1 MIQEHYMNK
10 EILNQVQNL
19 NIATISDAGTL
30 QELASISEELINS
43 SDSKERFLAHKI
55 KNRLEENAH
64 YQNLLKTDLIQ
75 KEEVKATADKQFER
89 AYQVHRENSSIANL
103 QTRKQEEVKESKAQ
117 EEFNK
122 LTAQQQQA
130 IIKLEY
136 LYLPELRQQVR
147 EFILDDTKATNENFA
162 SIINK
167 QVNSEAVLV
176 EKDKDGNEYI
186 TLSEDTTTEKA
197 NEIEHIAQQTG
208 DAAIEAGKIKPAVVA
223 YSTVDAA
230 GVQVANNQ
238 MEASKGDREKV
249 AKMFQTD
256 VEIVKT
262 DQAADSLYNEVF
274 QTHIDN
280 LKELEGMSDAKKE
293 KQLAHYENNLAENIT
308 NFFNTH
314 KVDLSTLEK
323 QEWFINSLFSKAEID
338 LSNGNISAEQL
349 KQILVKNCNLDP
361 NIVNEVVNGRIEAM
375 KALEEEA
382 DKIDTPEPEPA
393 QTPKKEYE
401 SPLILMNHYNKGESG
416 PIPNAPT
423 FEKDVEP
430 KIRETYEEEKEKELA
445 NTNTNQNKATAATA
459 TQVAIVVDNSNK

>member
-1 MIQEHYMNK
+1 MSISIEEKLKQINTM
-10 EILNQVQNL
+10 
-19 NIATISDAGTL
+19 NIASISDTGIL
-30 QELASISEELINS
+30 QELASIAEELINS
-43 SDSKERFLAHKI
+43 SNPAHRFAASKI
-55 KNRLEENAH
+55 NGRLQENAH
-64 YQNLLKTDLIQ
+64 YQELLKANLIQ

-89 AYQVHRENSSIANL
+89 VYQVHRENSSIANL

-186 TLSEDTTTEKA
+186 TLSEDTTTEKS
-197 NEIEHIAQQTG
+197 NEIKHISQQTG
-208 DAAIEAGKIKPAVVA
+208 DAAKEAGKMKPAVVA

-238 MEASKGDREKV
+238 MKAYEDNREEAARV
-249 AKMFQTD
+249 WRTD
-256 VEIVKT
+256 VETIKT
-262 DQAADSLYNEVF
+262 GQAATSLYDEVF
-274 QTHIDN
+274 KQHIDN
-280 LKELEGMSDAKKE
+280 LKKLEGMSDEDKE
-293 KQLAHYENNLAENIT
+293 IQLAQYEDRLAKNIEK
-308 NFFNTH
+308 FFNTH
-314 KVDLSTLEK
+314 KVDLSTPEK
-323 QEWFINSLFSKAEID
+323 QKDFIASLIGKAQVD
-338 LSNGNISAEQL
+338 LANGDISAEQL
-349 KQILVKNCNLDP
+349 KQSLVKNCNLDP
-361 NIVNEVVNGRIEAM
+361 NIVNEAIDEQVKTI
-375 KALEEEA
+375 KAVEEMA
-382 DKIDTPEPEPA
+382 DEIDTPEPA

-430 KIRETYEEEKEKELA
+430 KIKETYEEEKEKELA
-445 NTNTNQNKATAATA
+445 HTNQNKATATAATA
-459 TQVAIVVDNSNK
+459 SQVAIVVDNSNK

>member
-1 MIQEHYMNK
+1 MSISIEEKLKQINTM
-10 EILNQVQNL
+10 
-19 NIATISDAGTL
+19 NIASISDTGTL
-30 QELASISEELINS
+30 QELASISSELINS
-43 SDSKERFLAHKI
+43 SNPAHRFAAHKI
-55 KNRLEENAH
+55 NSRLQENAH
-64 YQNLLKTDLIQ
+64 YQELLKANLIQ
-75 KEEVKATADKQFER
+75 KEEIKATSDKQFER
-89 AYQVHRENSSIANL
+89 AYQAHRETVSTANL
-103 QTRKQEEVKESKAQ
+103 QTRKQEEAKESKATQ
-117 EEFNK
+117 EAFNK
-122 LTAQQQQA
+122 LTAQQQQT

-186 TLSEDTTTEKA
+186 TLSQSTTTEKA

-208 DAAIEAGKIKPAVVA
+208 DAAKEAGKMKPAVVA

-230 GVQVANNQ
+230 GVQVANNN
-238 MEASKGDREKV
+238 MKELEKGREYI
-249 AKMFQTD
+249 ADALQTD
-256 VEIVKT
+256 VEKIKT
-262 DQAADSLYNEVF
+262 GQAADSLYNEVF
-274 QTHIDN
+274 KQHIDN
-280 LKELEGMSDAKKE
+280 LKKLEGMSDAKKE
-293 KQLAHYENNLAENIT
+293 MQLAQYEDSLAQNIEK
-308 NFFNTH
+308 FFNTH
-314 KVDLSTLEK
+314 KVELSTPEK
-323 QEWFINSLFSKAEID
+323 QKDFIASLIGKAQVD
-338 LSNGNISAEQL
+338 LVNGDISAEQL
-349 KQILVKNCNLDP
+349 KTILVKNCKLDS
-361 NIVNEVVNGRIEAM
+361 NVVNEAVDEQVKTI
-375 KALEEEA
+375 KAVEEMA
-382 DKIDTPEPEPA
+382 DEIDTPEPA

-459 TQVAIVVDNSNK
+459 SQVAIVVDNSK

>member
-43 SDSKERFLAHKI
+43 SNAQERFLAIKI
-55 KNRLEENAH
+55 RNRLEQNDY
-64 YQNLLKTDLIQ
+64 YQNYLKSELIQ

-103 QTRKQEEVKESKAQ
+103 QTKRQEEAKESKAQ
-117 EEFNK
+117 EAFNK

-130 IIKLEY
+130 IVRLEY

-176 EKDKDGNEYI
+176 KTDEDGNKYI

-208 DAAIEAGKIKPAVVA
+208 DAAKEAGKMKPAVVG

-238 MEASKGDREKV
+238 MKAYEDNREEAARV
-249 AKMFQTD
+249 WRTD
-256 VEIVKT
+256 VETIKT
-262 DQAADSLYNEVF
+262 GQAATSLYDEVF
-274 QTHIDN
+274 QTHINN
-280 LKELEGMSDAKKE
+280 LKKLEGMSDAKKE
-293 KQLAHYENNLAENIT
+293 MRLAQYENSLAENIEK
-308 NFFNTH
+308 FFNTH
-314 KVDLSTLEK
+314 KVELSTPEK
-323 QEWFINSLFSKAEID
+323 QKDFIASLIGKAQVD
-338 LSNGNISAEQL
+338 LANGDISAEQL

-361 NIVNEVVNGRIEAM
+361 NVVNEAIDEQVKTI
-375 KALEEEA
+375 KAVEEMA
-382 DKIDTPEPEPA
+382 DEIDTPEPA

-445 NTNTNQNKATAATA
+445 NTNTNQNKATAAT
-459 TQVAIVVDNSNK
+459 QVAIVVDNNK

>member
-1 MIQEHYMNK
+1 MNK

-64 YQNLLKTDLIQ
+64 YQNLLKADLIQ

-103 QTRKQEEVKESKAQ
+103 QTKKQEEAKESKATQ
-117 EEFNK
+117 EAFNK
-122 LTAQQQQA
+122 LTTQQQQA

-136 LYLPELRQQVR
+136 LYSFELRQQVR
-147 EFILDDTKATNENFA
+147 EFILDETKATNENFA

-186 TLSEDTTTEKA
+186 TLSEDTTTEKS
-197 NEIEHIAQQTG
+197 NEIKHISQQTG
-208 DAAIEAGKIKPAVVA
+208 DAAKEAGKMKPAVVA

-238 MEASKGDREKV
+238 MKAYEDNREEAARV
-249 AKMFQTD
+249 WRTD
-256 VEIVKT
+256 VETIKT
-262 DQAADSLYNEVF
+262 GQAATSLYDEVF

-280 LKELEGMSDAKKE
+280 LKELEGMSAEDKE
-293 KQLAHYENNLAENIT
+293 IQLAQYENSLAENIEK
-308 NFFNTH
+308 FFNTH
-314 KVDLSTLEK
+314 KVDLSTPEK
-323 QEWFINSLFSKAEID
+323 QKDFIASLIGKAQVD
-338 LSNGNISAEQL
+338 LANGDISAEQL

-361 NIVNEVVNGRIEAM
+361 NVVNEAIDEQVKTI
-375 KALEEEA
+375 KAVEEMA
-382 DKIDTPEPEPA
+382 DEIDTPAPA
-393 QTPKKEYE
+393 KEITLQKPLIKEYNQSSTKTWDE
-401 SPLILMNHYNKGESG
+401 TITEKNEKTYNE
-416 PIPNAPT
+416 
-423 FEKDVEP
+423 ELYP
-430 KIRETYEEEKEKELA
+430 KAVKTEEEIKAAELTH
-445 NTNTNQNKATAATA
+445 TNTNQNKETA
-459 TQVAIVVDNSNK
+459 TVAIIDINNK

>member
-1 MIQEHYMNK
+1 MSISIEEKLKQINTM
-10 EILNQVQNL
+10 
-19 NIATISDAGTL
+19 NIASISDTGAL
-30 QELASISEELINS
+30 QELASIAEELINS
-43 SDSKERFLAHKI
+43 SNPAHRFAALKI
-55 KNRLEENAH
+55 KNRLEQNDH
-64 YQNLLKTDLIQ
+64 YKELLKANLIQ
-75 KEEVKATADKQFER
+75 KEEVKATAFQQFER
-89 AYQVHRENSSIANL
+89 AYQAHRETASTANL
-103 QTRKQEEVKESKAQ
+103 QSRRQEEAKESKAT
-117 EEFNK
+117 EEAFNK
-122 LTAQQQQA
+122 LTTQQQQA

-147 EFILDDTKATNENFA
+147 EFILDDTKATPENFA
-162 SIINK
+162 GIINK
-167 QVNSEAVLV
+167 QIKSEAVLV

-208 DAAIEAGKIKPAVVA
+208 DAAIEAGKMKPAVVA

-238 MEASKGDREKV
+238 MKAYEDNREEAARV
-249 AKMFQTD
+249 WRTD
-256 VEIVKT
+256 VETIKT
-262 DQAADSLYNEVF
+262 GQAATSLYDEVF
-274 QTHIDN
+274 QKHIDN

-293 KQLAHYENNLAENIT
+293 MRLAQYENSLAENIEK
-308 NFFNTH
+308 FFNTH
-314 KVDLSTLEK
+314 KVDLSTPEK
-323 QEWFINSLFSKAEID
+323 QKDFIASLIGKAQVD
-338 LSNGNISAEQL
+338 LANGDISAEQL

-361 NIVNEVVNGRIEAM
+361 NIVNEAIDEQVKTI
-375 KALEEEA
+375 KAVEEMA
-382 DKIDTPEPEPA
+382 DEIDTPEPA
-393 QTPKKEYE
+393 APKKEYE

>member
-1 MIQEHYMNK
+1 MSISIEEKLKQINTM
-10 EILNQVQNL
+10 
-19 NIATISDAGTL
+19 NIASISDTGAL
-30 QELASISEELINS
+30 QELASIAEELINS
-43 SDSKERFLAHKI
+43 SNPAHRFAASKI
-55 KNRLEENAH
+55 NSRLQENAH
-64 YQNLLKTDLIQ
+64 YQELLKANLIQ
-75 KEEVKATADKQFER
+75 KEEVKATAEKQFER
-89 AYQVHRENSSIANL
+89 AYQVHRETASTANL
-103 QTRKQEEVKESKAQ
+103 QSRRQEEAKESKAQ
-117 EEFNK
+117 EAFNK

-136 LYLPELRQQVR
+136 LYLPELREQVR
-147 EFILDDTKATNENFA
+147 EFILDDTKATQENFA
-162 SIINK
+162 SIMNK
-167 QVNSEAVLV
+167 QLKGDYLQVKTDEN
-176 EKDKDGNEYI
+176 GNKYI
-186 TLSEDTTTEKA
+186 TMDSNTPTEKA
-197 NEIEHIAQQTG
+197 QETKHVSQQTG
-208 DAAIEAGKIKPAVVA
+208 DAAVEAGKMKPAVVA

-238 MEASKGDREKV
+238 MKAYEDNREEAARV
-249 AKMFQTD
+249 WRTD
-256 VEIVKT
+256 VETIKT
-262 DQAADSLYNEVF
+262 GQAATSLYDEVF
-274 QTHIDN
+274 QKHIDN

-293 KQLAHYENNLAENIT
+293 MRLAQYENSLAENIEK
-308 NFFNTH
+308 FFNTH

-361 NIVNEVVNGRIEAM
+361 NIVNEVVDGRIEAM
-375 KALEEEA
+375 KALEEAA
-382 DKIDTPEPEPA
+382 DEIDTPEPA

-445 NTNTNQNKATAATA
+445 HTNQNKATATAATA
-459 TQVAIVVDNSNK
+459 SKAVQVAIVVDNNK